1 LQQAAHPQ
9 VVCGQALGDVTEH
22 AIAGNH
28 FGGWG
33 GSAAGQGQSPGQR
46 QRLSN
51 GEAEWRVRSVR
62 HRDRPVRP
70 NIC

>member
-22 AIAGNH
+22 AIAGDH

-46 QRLSN
+46 QRQSN

-62 HRDRPVRP
+62 HRDRPARP
-70 NIC
+70 NVC

>member
-22 AIAGNH
+22 AIAGDH

-33 GSAAGQGQSPGQR
+33 
-46 QRLSN
+46 
-51 GEAEWRVRSVR
+51 
-62 HRDRPVRP
+62 
-70 NIC
+70 